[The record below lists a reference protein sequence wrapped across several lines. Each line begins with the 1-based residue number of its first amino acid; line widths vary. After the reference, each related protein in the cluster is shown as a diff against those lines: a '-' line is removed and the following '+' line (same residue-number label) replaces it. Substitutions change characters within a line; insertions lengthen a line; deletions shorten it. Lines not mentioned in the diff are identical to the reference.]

1 MIVGVGIDLVD
12 VARVER
18 LLDARGERALRRLF
32 TDGER
37 AYAAC
42 RARPARH
49 LAARIAAK
57 EATFKALSAH
67 PEGRAIG
74 WREMEV
80 VTAAGAAPTLALHG
94 LAARC
99 AAELGVTRLWLS
111 LTHSDVTAGAIVVA
125 EGAERGD
132 PVR

>member
-1 MIVGVGIDLVD
+1 VIVGVGIDLVD

-80 VTAAGAAPTLALHG
+80 VAAAHAQPTLALHG
-94 LAARC
+94 AAERC
-99 AAELGVTRLWLS
+99 AAALGVRRAWLS
-111 LTHSDVTAGAIVVA
+111 LTHSDSTAGAVVILEA
-125 EGAERGD
+125 
-132 PVR
+132 